1 MKKWEYKIL
10 QGGKR
15 SALTGLSQDSEQLE
29 QSFNELGKQAWEYV
43 RSENIY
49 IYGRTIQVMYVFRRE
64 IV

>member
-15 SALTGLSQDSEQLE
+15 SALTGLSQDSEKLE

-49 IYGRTIQVMYVFRRE
+49 TDGWTNQVMYIFRRE
-64 IV
+64 LV